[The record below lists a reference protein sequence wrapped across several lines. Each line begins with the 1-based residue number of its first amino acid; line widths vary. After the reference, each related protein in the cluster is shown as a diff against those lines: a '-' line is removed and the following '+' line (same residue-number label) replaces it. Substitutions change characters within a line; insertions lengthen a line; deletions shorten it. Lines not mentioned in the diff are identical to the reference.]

1 MKKILVVEVDKKISM
16 ALKIRL
22 RSAGFQ
28 VLQAFDTISGTSMAK
43 KYQPDVILLDIS
55 MPGGDG
61 FDVAE
66 RVRDV
71 IGCSAA
77 IIFVTAHKE
86 PELRKRAIE
95 EFGAAGFFE
104 KPYDS
109 RALLDT
115 VEKSVI

>member
-1 MKKILVVEVDKKISM
+1 MKKVLVVEDDKKISM

-28 VLQAFDTISGTSMAK
+28 VLQAFDTVGGTSMAK
-43 KYQPDVILLDIS
+43 KYQPEVILLDIS

-71 IGCSAA
+71 IGSSAA

-86 PELRKRAIE
+86 PEFRKRAM

-109 RALLDT
+109 QALLDA
-115 VEKSVI
+115 VASVI